1 MSAADREKVTEKV
14 QAALPDVSPDQIND
28 LINQAEEYFLA
39 KTGRRTI
46 PDRATYLWKDI
57 AVMVGKTGQAATTS
71 TANSGPKIVKSVKR
85 GDTTIEYDNGSSD
98 SGNSSGAG
106 LSGLDARIAFF
117 KVAKI
122 R

>member
-57 AVMVGKTGQAATTS
+57 AVMVGKTGQAAT
-71 TANSGPKIVKSVKR
+71 KIVKSVKR